1 MFISKAIRKERE
13 EMTEEMIGLRAQ
25 MDEMKRAI
33 WRGGKVGNDV
43 ICDLNRQWRK
53 AGGLSETCIATFE
66 ELVGLPQAEVDK
78 ATIRMNRA
86 SAD

>member
-53 AGGLSETCIATFE
+53 AGGMFGSCMATYE
-66 ELVGLPQAEVDK
+66 EVACLPVDAESV
-78 ATIRMNRA
+78 RLNRA
-86 SAD
+86 SAQ